1 MKHKESDLQI
11 RCVNWFRYQYPE
23 FARLMEHPKNEG
35 NGNRRQG
42 AIAKAE
48 GVTKGVA
55 DLILHVPSF
64 DTVEAEV
71 PVRHYEIIPGT
82 GMCSFHHEDKMRVV
96 GYNSLAI
103 EMKTPTGTQSAEQKE
118 WQRLFEAAGGLYII
132 VRSYDDFVSDV
143 TKYML
148 NVPVYIKAKV
158 KEAAET
164 IQHEQDE
171 RVKKQLKSF
180 VKKS

>member
-64 DTVEAEV
+64 
-71 PVRHYEIIPGT
+71 PGQET
-82 GMCSFHHEDKMRVV
+82 NWVFYFC
-96 GYNSLAI
+96 SLAI
-103 EMKTPTGTQSAEQKE
+103 EMKTPTGKQSPEQKE

-132 VRSYDDFVSDV
+132 VRSYDDFVAEV
-143 TKYML
+143 TRYML
-148 NVPVYIKAKV
+148 SVPQGIDKRIKQTHAELQR
-158 KEAAET
+158 EA
-164 IQHEQDE
+164 DE